1 MVDVEAEVVVAVAEV
16 AVSNEKKKCCKSSD
30 CSTSWFL
37 NLVPRP
43 GVEPGRL
50 AALVFETN
58 ASTNSA
64 IWAQK
69 PLFFQKALQRYDKN
83 LNCQSFLIKK

>member
-1 MVDVEAEVVVAVAEV
+1 MDLLTIQHQDFTQYVECMKFDVIWNKANRNVGEEALLSVY
-16 AVSNEKKKCCKSSD
+16 KKDGERQNLSS
-30 CSTSWFL
+30 SS
-37 NLVPRP
+37 VPRP

-64 IWAQK
+64 IWA
-69 PLFFQKALQRYDKN
+69 
-83 LNCQSFLIKK
+83 

>member
-1 MVDVEAEVVVAVAEV
+1 M
-16 AVSNEKKKCCKSSD
+16 KKGKPED
-30 CSTSWFL
+30 FPHL
-37 NLVPRP
+37 NVPRP

-64 IWAQK
+64 IWALLEAFLVGKCGAKVIQK
-69 PLFFQKALQRYDKN
+69 K
-83 LNCQSFLIKK
+83 

>member
-1 MVDVEAEVVVAVAEV
+1 MKKGKPEDFPHLNVPRPGVEPGRLAALVFETNA
-16 AVSNEKKKCCKSSD
+16 SIPH
-30 CSTSWFL
+30 L
-37 NLVPRP
+37 NVPRP

-64 IWAQK
+64 IWA
-69 PLFFQKALQRYDKN
+69 
-83 LNCQSFLIKK
+83 

>member
-1 MVDVEAEVVVAVAEV
+1 M
-16 AVSNEKKKCCKSSD
+16 KKGKPED
-30 CSTSWFL
+30 FPHL
-37 NLVPRP
+37 NVPRP

-64 IWAQK
+64 IWASSTNS
-69 PLFFQKALQRYDKN
+69 A
-83 LNCQSFLIKK
+83 IWA

>member
-1 MVDVEAEVVVAVAEV
+1 M
-16 AVSNEKKKCCKSSD
+16 KKGKPED
-30 CSTSWFL
+30 FPHL
-37 NLVPRP
+37 NVPRP

-64 IWAQK
+64 IWASNRVLASLFLRFAVAKVRVFSESYKLFPQK
-69 PLFFQKALQRYDKN
+69 MQVLLHDMVT
-83 LNCQSFLIKK
+83 

>member
-1 MVDVEAEVVVAVAEV
+1 M
-16 AVSNEKKKCCKSSD
+16 KKGKTED
-30 CSTSWFL
+30 FPHL
-37 NLVPRP
+37 NVPRP

-64 IWAQK
+64 IWAICRVASLRK
-69 PLFFQKALQRYDKN
+69 NAVQR
-83 LNCQSFLIKK
+83 

>member
-1 MVDVEAEVVVAVAEV
+1 M
-16 AVSNEKKKCCKSSD
+16 KKGKPED
-30 CSTSWFL
+30 FPHL
-37 NLVPRP
+37 NVPRP

-64 IWAQK
+64 IWA
-69 PLFFQKALQRYDKN
+69 
-83 LNCQSFLIKK
+83 

>member
-1 MVDVEAEVVVAVAEV
+1 M
-16 AVSNEKKKCCKSSD
+16 
-30 CSTSWFL
+30 THL
-37 NLVPRP
+37 LVPRP

-64 IWAQK
+64 IWASLRAFTVEKCGAKVIQK
-69 PLFFQKALQRYDKN
+69 NETTNFYE
-83 LNCQSFLIKK
+83 KKLYGRCTISKSVKITICRGFASEDFKSKPKR